1 MEPIRRIA
9 IALAVSALPVQ
20 LVFAEMEHRMGGMP
34 DMPTHMLKPGGELEH
49 HEKYHPADGTGTQSM
64 FSFGQPGQPGLA
76 TRTVRIDA
84 YDKAHFVPDSLSIAS
99 GETVQFE
106 VHNADKQ
113 PHELRIGDHRYQQE
127 HAEMIKRMPG
137 WEHSSPNSV
146 IVAPGKIATLV
157 WQFGDD
163 PVVEL
168 ACHLAG
174 SYEAGMLVRVQ
185 VTKP

>member
-1 MEPIRRIA
+1 MKSVIRIV
-9 IALAVSALPVQ
+9 IPLAVVAFQMQS
-20 LVFAEMEHRMGGMP
+20 VFAEMEHRMGGMP
-34 DMPTHMLKPGGELEH
+34 DMPAHMLKPGGELEH
-49 HEKYHPADGTGTQSM
+49 HQKFHRADSSGAQSI

-76 TRTVRIDA
+76 TRRVRIDA
-84 YDKAHFVPDSLSIAS
+84 YDKAHFVPDSLSVAS

-113 PHELRIGDHRYQQE
+113 PHELRIGDHRYQKE
-127 HAEMIKRMPG
+127 HAEMLKQMPG
-137 WEHSSPNSV
+137 WEHNSPNSV

>member
-1 MEPIRRIA
+1 MESIRRIV
-9 IALAVSALPVQ
+9 IALAVSAFPMQ
-20 LVFAEMEHRMGGMP
+20 FVFAEMEHRMGGLPGMP
-34 DMPTHMLKPGGELEH
+34 AHMLKPGGELEH
-49 HEKYHPADGTGTQSM
+49 HEKYHPADGTEAQSM

-84 YDKAHFVPDSLSIAS
+84 YDKAHFVPDSLSVTP

-113 PHELRIGDHRYQQE
+113 PHELRIGDHQYQQE

-146 IVAPGKIATLV
+146 VVAPGKTETLV

-168 ACHLAG
+168 ACHIAG